1 MELSAARSPGRLTA
15 WLTFVSLF
23 AVLAYAARLTARG
36 ERDRDFLYQWDAFVG
51 GLIQS
56 AIVLGII
63 VLIARGGPAAALL
76 ALRRPRSWARAGG
89 LIFGIF
95 VAILIVTALLDPV
108 LHAGEEQG
116 LTPEGWDPDRAVP
129 FAANFVVVAGLVPII
144 EELTYRGLGFSLLEQ
159 FGRTFAIAATAL
171 LFGLAHGL
179 VSALPILVAFGIGL
193 AYLRSRSGSVLP
205 CIALHAAFNSFALI
219 ASVTLGG
226 NAG

>member
-76 ALRRPRSWARAGG
+76 ALRRPRSWA
-89 LIFGIF
+89 
-95 VAILIVTALLDPV
+95 
-108 LHAGEEQG
+108 QG
-116 LTPEGWDPDRAVP
+116 PGACSPR
-129 FAANFVVVAGLVPII
+129 
-144 EELTYRGLGFSLLEQ
+144 
-159 FGRTFAIAATAL
+159 
-171 LFGLAHGL
+171 
-179 VSALPILVAFGIGL
+179 
-193 AYLRSRSGSVLP
+193 RSR
-205 CIALHAAFNSFALI
+205 
-219 ASVTLGG
+219 
-226 NAG
+226 